1 LKIDFKTLSMMALRS
16 SPGDVLDR
24 VSRDGEVFVIE
35 RNGQPKACLVPVSF
49 LLPDVS
55 PDRITH
61 ELNLLNE
68 KKEPYKLTINENQEL
83 EISCHETA
91 AGDNILITMV
101 LPHGY
106 PDSAPRIYALGIPS
120 NTPKRWQ
127 DGSLSIFGATANW
140 NAKSNDVRYALS
152 MTRAWLKEYTK
163 WRKTGAWPNGGQDNA
178 EGQDIREDR
187 VTF

>member
-55 PDRITH
+55 PERVTH

-68 KKEPYKLTINENQEL
+68 KKEAYKLTITDNKEF

-91 AGDNILITMV
+91 AGDNILISVV

-106 PDSAPRIYALGIPS
+106 PDSAPRIYAIGIPS
-120 NTPKRWQ
+120 NAPKRWH
-127 DGSLSIFGATANW
+127 DGSLSIFGATAIW
-140 NAKSNDVRYALS
+140 NAKSHDIIYALT
-152 MTRAWLKEYTK
+152 MARAWLKDYAK
-163 WRKTGAWPNGGQDNA
+163 WRKTGSWPNGGQDNG
-178 EGQDIREDR
+178 ERQDLR
-187 VTF
+187 

>member
-35 RNGQPKACLVPVSF
+35 RNGQPRACLVPVSF

-55 PDRITH
+55 PERVTH

-68 KKEPYKLTINENQEL
+68 KKEAYKLTITDNKEL

-91 AGDNILITMV
+91 AGDNILISVV

-106 PDSAPRIYALGIPS
+106 PNSAPRIYAIGIPS
-120 NTPKRWQ
+120 NAPKRWH
-127 DGSLSIFGATANW
+127 DGSFNFWSNCDLECEKPRHHLCPDDGTRMAEGLCQMAQNW
-140 NAKSNDVRYALS
+140 FMA
-152 MTRAWLKEYTK
+152 K
-163 WRKTGAWPNGGQDNA
+163 WRT
-178 EGQDIREDR
+178 R
-187 VTF
+187 